1 MVNYSRKSRY
11 ICQPCPSIIQKPQ
24 DNFSKMPSFG
34 FTLFI
39 KPFAILHTS
48 SAAVQLP
55 HSLHEPIH
63 SMGASEHHEIYVV
76 FSIAFDQI
84 SRNVSK
90 WISDRNSKNAS
101 AEAKKQTLNGHS
113 LSATVQSFRKSYK
126 VKTFLNSTPFVRQYD
141 ILSNRWGDLL
151 YQEENRTNGTRRSL
165 RSW

>member
-1 MVNYSRKSRY
+1 MVNYSRNSRY

-101 AEAKKQTLNGHS
+101 AEAKNKRWIGIPYLLQFHLFEKVIKLKRFWTAPHLLDSMIYYLTDGVIYYIKRKTEQTVHAG
-113 LSATVQSFRKSYK
+113 V
-126 VKTFLNSTPFVRQYD
+126 
-141 ILSNRWGDLL
+141 
-151 YQEENRTNGTRRSL
+151 
-165 RSW
+165 